1 MHRPPLERMMR
12 IHQQIV
18 SGAYPNTTTIA
29 RDLEVSLKTAQRDV
43 EFMRDRMELPIEYS
57 AAHRG
62 YHYTEEVSAFPSLQ
76 ISEGELVAL
85 LVAEKALQ
93 QYRGT
98 NFEKPLVSAF
108 KKLAS
113 QLPDTVSFSIAEWDQ
128 TISFRTSAEPILN
141 LETFDTLAKATARH
155 RQIEFEYRKPGQQK
169 TEARVVD
176 PYHLA
181 NINGEWF
188 LFGFDHARKDI
199 RTFVPARV
207 SSLRENGKTF
217 KRPEKF
223 SLERRL
229 HDSFGVV
236 SGEQSHEVMIRFT
249 PFAADFIREKRW
261 HASQDLQEM
270 KGGAVMLHMKL
281 SSLAEVQRWVLSWGG
296 HATVLAPKELRVM
309 VRAAAQQ
316 LAREHA

>member
-12 IHQQIV
+12 IHQKIAA
-18 SGAYPNTTTIA
+18 GEFPNTTTIA

-43 EFMRDRMELPIEYS
+43 EFMRDRMELPLEYS
-57 AAHRG
+57 AANRG
-62 YHYTEEVSAFPSLQ
+62 YHYTQEVGAFPSLQ
-76 ISEGELVAL
+76 ITEGELVAL

-113 QLPDTVSFSIAEWDQ
+113 QLPDTISFNIAEWEQ
-128 TISFRTSAEPILN
+128 TISFRTTAEPILN
-141 LETFDTLAKATARH
+141 LETFDALAKATARH

-169 TEARVVD
+169 TEPRLVD

-188 LFGFDHARKDI
+188 LFAFDHARKDI
-199 RTFVPARV
+199 RTFVPARM
-207 SSLRENGKTF
+207 SSLHENGNTF
-217 KRPEKF
+217 TRPAKF

-236 SGEQSHEVMIRFT
+236 AGEQTSEVVIQFDA
-249 PFAADFIREKRW
+249 FAADFIREKRW
-261 HASQDLQEM
+261 HSSQHLREL
-270 KGGAVMLHMKL
+270 KNGRLELRMKL
-281 SSLAEVQRWVLSWGG
+281 SSLAEVQRWILSWGG
-296 HATVLAPKELRVM
+296 HATVIAPKELRTL
-309 VRAAAQQ
+309 VRDAAQQ

>member
-12 IHQQIV
+12 IHQQIAA
-18 SGAYPNTTTIA
+18 GEYPNTTTIA

-43 EFMRDRMELPIEYS
+43 EFMRDRMELPIEYD

-62 YHYTEEVSAFPSLQ
+62 YHYTQEVSAFPSLQ
-76 ISEGELVAL
+76 ITEGELVAL

-113 QLPDTVSFSIAEWDQ
+113 QLPDTISFNISEWEQ
-128 TISFRTSAEPILN
+128 TISFRTTAEPILN
-141 LETFDTLAKATARH
+141 LEMFDALAKATARH

-169 TEARVVD
+169 TERRVVD

-199 RTFVPARV
+199 RTFVPARM
-207 SSLRENGKTF
+207 SSLHENGKTF
-217 KRPEKF
+217 ARPAKF

-236 SGEQSHEVMIRFT
+236 AGEQKADVVIQFDA
-249 PFAADFIREKRW
+249 FAADFIREKRW
-261 HASQDLQEM
+261 HASQQLSEL
-270 KGGAVMLHMKL
+270 KNGGVELRMKL
-281 SSLAEVQRWVLSWGG
+281 SSLAEVQRWILSWGG
-296 HATVLAPKELRVM
+296 HATVLAPKELRVL
-309 VRAAAQQ
+309 VRDAAQQ